1 MYFIMNNEKKIKKL
15 KKKILGGGAD
25 QKTKMADFEPENTE
39 NLSYLPESLIFVF
52 PGAQKAY

>member
-1 MYFIMNNEKKIKKL
+1 MNNEKKIKKL

-52 PGAQKAY
+52 PGAQKAH